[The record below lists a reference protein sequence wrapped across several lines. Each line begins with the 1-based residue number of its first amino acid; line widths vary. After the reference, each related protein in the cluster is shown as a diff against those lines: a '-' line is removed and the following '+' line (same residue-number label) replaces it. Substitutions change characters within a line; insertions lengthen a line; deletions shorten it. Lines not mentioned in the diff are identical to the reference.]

1 MKRADK
7 KRARKRIR
15 RHRDEVTPEDVAAT
29 LELPPEI
36 AWDQERLEKERARW
50 VGQLGGART
59 RRLTSLS
66 EIMECPQRVLRL
78 VPEEHVHVQA
88 PMFWD
93 RATGEF
99 LIFKGRLSQLNKMG
113 EAGVDTIDVT
123 PAAEDWARSQLS
135 GRLLRSNGVI
145 D

>member
-1 MKRADK
+1 
-7 KRARKRIR
+7 
-15 RHRDEVTPEDVAAT
+15 
-29 LELPPEI
+29 
-36 AWDQERLEKERARW
+36 
-50 VGQLGGART
+50 
-59 RRLTSLS
+59 
-66 EIMECPQRVLRL
+66 
-78 VPEEHVHVQA
+78 
-88 PMFWD
+88 MFWD